1 MAGGGTGGHVMPL
14 IAVAA
19 ELRSQGAGCV
29 FVGTRGGMEAEL
41 APKHGFPI
49 EWIEIGGLNR
59 VGLRKMLAAAFQL
72 PTAVLRARR
81 ILKSHGALAV
91 FSTGGYAAGPT
102 VIAAI
107 LAGTPV
113 VAMEPNA
120 IPGIVSRMTGRWV
133 RHALVSFE
141 ETIRHFPP
149 GRAERAGL
157 PIREEFFRIGPP
169 EPAAPFQVLVTGGS
183 RGARSLNRAVRE
195 AWPILHERLPKV
207 SITLQCG
214 PPEESELKAAFA
226 QSGLEGGVTAFL
238 DDMPAAYSRASLIV
252 SRSGAGAVSEIAAA
266 GRPSILIPFPFAADD
281 HQKHNALAMVRAGAA
296 VMIEDRELDGAAL
309 ANAIIDIAASP
320 ERARLMGEAART
332 LATPGAARRAA
343 ELLLQCT
350 GNIDRLRKP
359 PEQ

>member
-14 IAVAA
+14 IAVAS
-19 ELRSQGAGCV
+19 ELRNQGGNCIFA
-29 FVGTRGGMEAEL
+29 GTRNGMEATL
-41 APKHGFPI
+41 APKHGFPV

-59 VGLRKMLAAAFQL
+59 VGPRKMLATALQL
-72 PTAVLRARR
+72 PAAIARARR
-81 ILKSHGALAV
+81 ILKTHHAHAV

-120 IPGIVSRMTGRWV
+120 IPGIVSRFTARWV
-133 RHALVSFE
+133 RHALVSFD

-157 PIREEFFRIGPP
+157 PIRDEFFQIAPP
-169 EPAAPFQVLVTGGS
+169 SPDAPFHVLVTGGS
-183 RGARSLNRAVRE
+183 RGARSLNKAARE
-195 AWPILHERLPKV
+195 AWTILCGSAPRV
-207 SITLQCG
+207 SMTLQCG
-214 PPEESELKAAFA
+214 PSEEAGLKSAFA
-226 QSGLEGGVTAFL
+226 ESGMEGEVTAFL
-238 DDMPAAYSRASLIV
+238 DDMPAAYARASLIV

-266 GRPSILIPFPFAADD
+266 GRPSILVPFPFAADD
-281 HQKHNALAMVRAGAA
+281 HQKHNALAMVRAGASI
-296 VMIEDRELDGAAL
+296 MIEDRELNGAAL
-309 ANAIIDIAASP
+309 AKAIIGLAADP
-320 ERARLMGEAART
+320 LHARRMGEAART

-343 ELLLQCT
+343 ELLWQCA
-350 GNIDRLRKP
+350 GSIDRARRR